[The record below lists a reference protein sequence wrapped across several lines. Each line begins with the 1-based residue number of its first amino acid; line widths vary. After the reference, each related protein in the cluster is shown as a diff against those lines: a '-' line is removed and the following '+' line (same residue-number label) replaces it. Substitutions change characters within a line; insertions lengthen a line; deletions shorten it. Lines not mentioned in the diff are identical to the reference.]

1 MANVIDNTIMNYS
14 ILWPKGAEGVAHQ
27 APADNA
33 AGPAGGRSSVFVG
46 PLNATKGTGWL
57 KAGMGQNVDLL
68 A

>member
-14 ILWPKGAEGVAHQ
+14 VLWHQGTAGVAR
-27 APADNA
+27 AADEAN
-33 AGPAGGRSSVFVG
+33 GPAGGRPSVFVG
-46 PLNATKGTGWL
+46 SLNATKGTGWL

>member
-14 ILWPKGAEGVAHQ
+14 VLWPQGTAGVAR
-27 APADNA
+27 AADEANT
-33 AGPAGGRSSVFVG
+33 AGGRPSVFVG
-46 PLNATKGTGWL
+46 SLNATKGTGWL